1 VQEKIPTVSNVM
13 GAAFTGKKSL
23 KLLLALKSK
32 GLAERVFCHLLA
44 PHQNVIFLATA
55 AKMGL
60 VFEKQG
66 VFQAVLFTMAMTTEL
81 KGINNE

>member
-23 KLLLALKSK
+23 N
-32 GLAERVFCHLLA
+32 LLA